1 MPWKDISQQAGVLA
15 HFETRNQGEA
25 ENKAKKYLN
34 AWCELITGIHGRC
47 PQLVELLYLQNK
59 EHFYG

>member
-1 MPWKDISQQAGVLA
+1 MRIPFPWFSRIPQQRALGL
-15 HFETRNQGEA
+15 
-25 ENKAKKYLN
+25 YLLGYDRHSN